1 VDNERRLVGII
12 TVDDIVDI
20 IEQENTEDLQ
30 KMAAMQPSEQ
40 EYLKTGV
47 FTLARH
53 RIVWLLVLMLSAT
66 FTVSIIKRFNDVLQS
81 VVILAAF
88 IPMMMNTGGNAGSQ
102 SSTLIIRGL
111 ALGDITIEDAFK
123 VLWKELRVSVIVGAI
138 LAGVNFLRIYYLE
151 RVDVKITL
159 TVCVTMFF
167 TVILAKVVGGL
178 LPIFAKSVKLDPA
191 IMASPMLTTIVDAVT
206 LLIYFAMATWFLGI

>member
-1 VDNERRLVGII
+1 
-12 TVDDIVDI
+12 
-20 IEQENTEDLQ
+20 
-30 KMAAMQPSEQ
+30 MAAMQPSEQ